1 MRFGDMLRRFEV
13 VDQGDLAAKLGLA
26 GVTFENGAAVKL
38 FGVPVK
44 VARKCEALVANLA
57 LEQPV

>member
-1 MRFGDMLRRFEV
+1 MLRRFEV

-44 VARKCEALVANLA
+44 VARKCEALVADLA